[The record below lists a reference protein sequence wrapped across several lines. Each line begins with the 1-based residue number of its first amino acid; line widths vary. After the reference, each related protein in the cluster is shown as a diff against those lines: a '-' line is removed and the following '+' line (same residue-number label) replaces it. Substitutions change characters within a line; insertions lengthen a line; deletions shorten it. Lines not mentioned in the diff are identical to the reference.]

1 MKTTNLVN
9 GRIIE
14 EALLDEVK
22 DRHDPFED
30 PSMNLQLLW
39 EIRNNLK
46 TLYSPD
52 CEGVSFSIE
61 NIAYPED
68 DIDFDLTRS
77 RFIELLKGLFD
88 ELRAF
93 TKSFKVALMPVVFS

>member
-1 MKTTNLVN
+1 MN

-22 DRHDPFED
+22 ERHDPFED

-52 CEGVSFSIE
+52 CEEVSFSIE

-68 DIDFDLTRS
+68 DFDLTRS
-77 RFIELLKGLFD
+77 RFIELLKGVFD

-93 TKSFKVALMPVVFS
+93 TKSFKVTLVSVVFS

>member
-1 MKTTNLVN
+1 MN

-14 EALLDEVK
+14 EVLFEEVMES
-22 DRHDPFED
+22 HGSFVD
-30 PSMNLQLLW
+30 PSMEFKLLW

-52 CEGVSFSIE
+52 CEEVSFSIE

-68 DIDFDLTRS
+68 EVDFDLTRS
-77 RFIELLKGLFD
+77 RFIELLEGVFD
-88 ELRAF
+88 DLRDF
-93 TKSFKVALMPVVFS
+93 TKSFKVVMLFCCVLVG

>member
-1 MKTTNLVN
+1 MN

-14 EALLDEVK
+14 EVLFKEVM
-22 DRHDPFED
+22 DSHDAFED

-68 DIDFDLTRS
+68 DVDFDLTRS
-77 RFIELLKGLFD
+77 RFIELLKGVFD
-88 ELRAF
+88 KLRDF
-93 TKSFKVALMPVVFS
+93 TKSFKVTLVSVVFS